1 MKSYFILIQ
10 LEVKRA
16 LKRLGYLYLGMAAL
30 LILAGAA
37 PPFLQ
42 AVWHMGTRC
51 LKELLLAL
59 FFRKMT
65 DWPGKP
71 CPWLHLWKV
80 WGVSATL

>member
-37 PPFLQ
+37 
-42 AVWHMGTRC
+42 R
-51 LKELLLAL
+51 L
-59 FFRKMT
+59 FYR
-65 DWPGKP
+65 PYGI
-71 CPWLHLWKV
+71 
-80 WGVSATL
+80 WGQGV

>member
-30 LILAGAA
+30 LILAG
-37 PPFLQ
+37 PSSQ
-42 AVWHMGTRC
+42 AVWHMETGFLR
-51 LKELLLAL
+51 EFPLAL

-65 DWPGKP
+65 DWLEKP
-71 CPWLHLWKV
+71 CLWPRLWKV
-80 WGVSATL
+80 

>member
-37 PPFLQ
+37 
-42 AVWHMGTRC
+42 A
-51 LKELLLAL
+51 
-59 FFRKMT
+59 FFTGRM
-65 DWPGKP
+65 
-71 CPWLHLWKV
+71 
-80 WGVSATL
+80 A